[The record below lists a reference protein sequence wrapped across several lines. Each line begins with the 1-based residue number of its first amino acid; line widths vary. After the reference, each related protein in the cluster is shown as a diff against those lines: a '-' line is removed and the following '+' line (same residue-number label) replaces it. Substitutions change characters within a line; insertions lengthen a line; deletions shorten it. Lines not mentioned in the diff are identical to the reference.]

1 MKAPLPFSGGRGFA
15 RFEPRPPL
23 GCGKLTSMSRPP
35 VLDMDD
41 IVKAMAL
48 LHPDWDLTSGKLH
61 RELTFPD
68 FVSAFACMTEVALV
82 AERIDHHPEWSN
94 VYNRVIVDLA
104 THDPVGITQLDLD
117 LATAIDRSSGRQI
130 AQ

>member
-15 RFEPRPPL
+15 RFEPPSPAD
-23 GCGKLTSMSRPP
+23 CDKLRSMSRPP
-35 VLDMDD
+35 ALDMDD
-41 IVKAMAL
+41 IVKAMEL

-61 RELTFPD
+61 RELTFTD

-94 VYNRVIVDLA
+94 VYNRLVIDLA

-117 LATAIDRSSGRQI
+117 LATAIDRSSARQI
-130 AQ
+130 A